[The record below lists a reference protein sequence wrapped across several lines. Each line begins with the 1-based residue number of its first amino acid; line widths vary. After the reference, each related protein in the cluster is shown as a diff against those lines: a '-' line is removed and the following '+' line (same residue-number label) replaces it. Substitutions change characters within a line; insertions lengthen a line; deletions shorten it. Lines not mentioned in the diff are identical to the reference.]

1 MNSHTQIAVRRPLQ
15 PDILEHVSRS
25 GDFPR
30 RNGDVLV
37 VSLQAT
43 TLEATNGIVG
53 NPPSAPETSKC
64 CQFCAGSTVITTR
77 WYRVSVGLPSSATMR
92 IRRIV
97 PTRWTAGA
105 VNSAWGV
112 RDPLRCACRTSHVP
126 APGAPPASG
135 SLRIFRL
142 TGGESSP
149 GEGTLLSSTLAR
161 ITITRTPQR
170 PATPAMR
177 YLAEPGRGWF
187 RQRCPVQTGK
197 IESESVPVLSA
208 NESTSIFS
216 VRKMLRYMFD
226 IRLSGCR
233 QWTP

>member
-15 PDILEHVSRS
+15 PDILEQVSRS

-30 RNGDVLV
+30 RDGDEPVI
-37 VSLQAT
+37 SLQAT
-43 TLEATNGIVG
+43 TLQATTGIVG
-53 NPPSAPETSKC
+53 KPTLPPGTFEC

-77 WYRVSVGLPSSATMR
+77 WYRVRGGSPSSVTMR
-92 IRRIV
+92 IRWIV
-97 PTRWTAGA
+97 PTWWTAGA
-105 VNSAWGV
+105 VNSVWGV
-112 RDPLRCACRTSHVP
+112 RDPLSCTCRTSRVP

-135 SLRIFRL
+135 SLRIVGL

-149 GEGTLLSSTLAR
+149 GEGGLFSSTSAW
-161 ITITRTPQR
+161 ITITKTPQR

-177 YLAEPGRGWF
+177 YLAEPGREWC